1 MKGKKIVA
9 ATALSALI
17 IGGAFSYANTSNEPI
32 QPPEVGVI
40 GQEQVKKV
48 DVPLDT
54 FKQYGLTFDLDRK
67 VIHDIAGN
75 IIIQFKDGKTYD
87 VNGEIVTYHEFREI
101 LKEYEGM
108 GVHSTD
114 PNASILELDA
124 LMAGVNPEGKTNKE
138 IAEEIK
144 VKVSNQMGIL
154 KGEAEL
160 MGIDISDLTN
170 EEIIAKVDQEREVFL
185 QSSIEEGIEQLK
197 LAYQLDSKVYQD
209 AGIDLTDKTDEEIKT
224 MAYEVYEN
232 PSIDLPVNENGTYA
246 VIETPAAQILNLFLD
261 LSLIEWDKTL
271 SEAKELG
278 VDTFGHHIG
287 NIRTLN
293 WSMEQAIEMGMD
305 TAGKTSNEI
314 NDMVQEYYKEKHM
327 EETGQ
332 TEEEFYADRP

>member
-54 FKQYGLTFDLDRK
+54 FKQYGITFDLDRK

-75 IIIQFKDGKTYD
+75 IIIQFKDGESYD
-87 VNGEIVTYHEFREI
+87 VNGDMVTYDEFREI
-101 LKEYEGM
+101 IKQYKGM

-114 PNASILELDA
+114 PNASILEVDA

-138 IAEEIK
+138 ILEEIRPMHELT
-144 VKVSNQMGIL
+144 QL
-154 KGEAEL
+154 KYEAET
-160 MGIDISDLTN
+160 MGMDISDLSD
-170 EEIIAKVDQEREVFL
+170 EEVKAKVDQEREVFI
-185 QSSIEEGIEQLK
+185 QNSIEESIEQLK
-197 LAYQLDSKVYQD
+197 LAYQLDAKAYQE

-224 MAYEVYEN
+224 MVYEMYEN
-232 PSIDLPVNENGTYA
+232 PSIR
-246 VIETPAAQILNLFLD
+246 IPAQDGWFANVDKVSTQILNMFFD
-261 LSLIEWDKTL
+261 LILIEGDKTL
-271 SEAKELG
+271 SKAKELG
-278 VDTFGHHIG
+278 VDTKGHDIG
-287 NIRTLN
+287 SISTINY
-293 WSMEQAIEMGMD
+293 SMEKAIEMGMD
-305 TAGKTSNEI
+305 IEGKTSDEVT
-314 NDMVQEYYKEKHM
+314 DMVQEELRKKHM

-332 TEEEFYADRP
+332 TEEEYYADRP